1 MKFAATDAAQ
11 TFPASVTSMKAFVE
25 ILSGVVRAGPE
36 CEKYGDPFD
45 LAVAFSSVDGKTA
58 TIKALA
64 SDGVLT
70 KAHARALIAK
80 LKELGLEVTWDRFKD
95 PK

>member
-1 MKFAATDAAQ
+1 
-11 TFPASVTSMKAFVE
+11 MKAFVE

-58 TIKALA
+58 TIKALS
-64 SDGVLT
+64 SDGGLT
-70 KAHARALIAK
+70 PAHARVLMKALQ
-80 LKELGLEVTWDRFKD
+80 ELGFKVTWDRFKQ

>member
-1 MKFAATDAAQ
+1 
-11 TFPASVTSMKAFVE
+11 MKAFVE
-25 ILSGVVRAGPE
+25 ILSGVVRAGPD

-58 TIKALA
+58 TVKAL
-64 SDGVLT
+64 SSKGDLT
-70 KAHARALIAK
+70 HAHARVLLNA
-80 LKELGLEVTWDRFKD
+80 LKELGLEVTWDRFKS